1 MTSSTV
7 LSPAY
12 GTACR
17 SLLYL
22 FALSLNHIV
31 LHVPWTRLRTLHGHP
46 RRRTLNLNFLLA
58 TILADS
64 LHDLY
69 AEKRGDLIVCG
80 RLGHQFTHKDL
91 VKFRVE
97 FSVLALPG
105 SKSPHELKSI
115 EDVRKDITETT
126 DLLRDESFYRF
137 TTDTSEKD
145 CVGAIYLAW
154 IEILRTYFY
163 CYISLYHA
171 LNARFSSAAG
181 GLSRILHEFVFGV
194 ARDLYSGRQQVLDY
208 VEAFTIPA
216 TTLPIDRI
224 PPFWDSARI
233 RSREVSAPG
242 NLCGASF
249 RTRMRGTPAT
259 GPPGMS

>member
-58 TILADS
+58 TILANS

-126 DLLRDESFYRF
+126 DLLRDESFYRL

-145 CVGAIYLAW
+145 CAGVIYLAW

-163 CYISLYHA
+163 CYISLYHG

-216 TTLPIDRI
+216 YYLADRSHNSILGLRPDPLP
-224 PPFWDSARI
+224 
-233 RSREVSAPG
+233 RS
-242 NLCGASF
+242 L
-249 RTRMRGTPAT
+249 RTR
-259 GPPGMS
+259 